1 MNSPNTIKSYRN
13 RTNKLNKIFSLLPKQ
28 YLNTEANI
36 SPYKER
42 QIYSYRDYKP
52 NKVKYRNILNT
63 EVFPIHN
70 NSNSLSNYDKSNF
83 SNFSNNYLLKTL
95 NIKNKLKYLSLSCK
109 KFKKFK
115 NNLSKNNKSEK
126 ISLKIIND
134 YFKPEIERNINDKNT
149 RINYKVLKK
158 TNFSTQAN
166 KTNSTINNL
175 SYYFPNL
182 FNVPYNKIS
191 SPNKK
196 LNTSRFFFK
205 NLKELKYDENVKNL
219 SLIKKNNIMNDVDN
233 LSKSKINN
241 EKIGP
246 IFIEKVYTIN
256 ILKNLRFNFQ
266 NLVEK
271 GKHKNF
277 INSFYITRNLKFN
290 NNLK

>member
-1 MNSPNTIKSYRN
+1 MNYSKTIKSYRN
-13 RTNKLNKIFSLLPKQ
+13 KINKFNKIFSSLPKQ
-28 YLNTEANI
+28 YLCTEANI
-36 SPYKER
+36 FPYKER
-42 QIYSYRDYKP
+42 KIYSYRNYQP
-52 NKVKYRNILNT
+52 NKVKYKNILNT
-63 EVFPIHN
+63 EVFPKN
-70 NSNSLSNYDKSNF
+70 NISNSLSNFEKGDF
-83 SNFSNNYLLKTL
+83 SNFSNNYILKTL
-95 NIKNKLKYLSLSCK
+95 NVKNKLKNLSLSCK
-109 KFKKFK
+109 KSKKFL
-115 NNLSKNNKSEK
+115 NNLSGCNNESEK

-134 YFKPEIERNINDKNT
+134 CFKPETERNLNNKNV
-149 RINYKVLKK
+149 RINPKLLKK
-158 TNFSTQAN
+158 SYFSTQAN

-191 SPNKK
+191 SPYKK

-219 SLIKKNNIMNDVDN
+219 SLIKKSNIMSKVDN
-233 LSKSKINN
+233 ISKNKINN
-241 EKIGP
+241 ERIGP

-266 NLVEK
+266 NIVEK

-290 NNLK
+290 NN

>member
-1 MNSPNTIKSYRN
+1 MNCSKTIKSYRN
-13 RTNKLNKIFSLLPKQ
+13 KINKLNKIYSLIPKQ
-28 YLNTEANI
+28 NFNTDTNI

-42 QIYSYRDYKP
+42 QIYSYKDYKP
-52 NKVKYRNILNT
+52 NKIKYKNILNS
-63 EVFPIHN
+63 EVLPINN
-70 NSNSLSNYDKSNF
+70 NSNSLSNFDKGDF
-83 SNFSNNYLLKTL
+83 SNFSNNYILKTL
-95 NIKNKLKYLSLSCK
+95 SIKNKLKHLSLSCK
-109 KFKKFK
+109 KNKKFI
-115 NNLSKNNKSEK
+115 NYLSKYNNKSEK

-134 YFKPEIERNINDKNT
+134 CFKPETDRNTSSRNT
-149 RINYKVLKK
+149 RINNKLFKK

-182 FNVPYNKIS
+182 FNAPYNKIS
-191 SPNKK
+191 SPYKK

-219 SLIKKNNIMNDVDN
+219 SLIKKNNMMNKAEN
-233 LSKSKINN
+233 LSKSKINK

-290 NNLK
+290 NN